1 MEKIARHNLIPK
13 FVRQHDAF
21 VIQWSE
27 FRSSGMSPGAAEYMF
42 DSARYMLDSTRYML
56 DSAEFAL
63 LLQAVFRYGKVQPEL
78 IFH

>member
-1 MEKIARHNLIPK
+1 
-13 FVRQHDAF
+13 
-21 VIQWSE
+21 
-27 FRSSGMSPGAAEYMF
+27 MSPGAAEYMF